1 MIQKLCKTALLLGAL
16 VAAPVFAQDATVTAQ
31 PAPNSGDSAWLLT
44 ASALV
49 MLLTVPGLALF
60 YGGMVRARNWLSV
73 TVQIGAVAVAASLVW
88 IVIGYSLAFSVNG
101 TAWLGSAEHFM
112 FNGLL
117 DVIRDDQSTGELV
130 FALFQTSLAMLA
142 PALIV
147 GAWAERARFGWVVAF
162 GALWTLLV
170 YVPVVRWNWGGGFL
184 EDAGVIDYAGGIV
197 IHVSAGVSALV
208 AALAMGKRAGFGSQ
222 AIRAHNPA
230 LRVVGAGLLWA
241 GWMGISGG
249 WALSA
254 SAEGA
259 AAAIINTHLSACASA
274 LVWILLERITTGKVS
289 ATGFATGLVAG
300 LVAISAGA
308 GVVGPGGALLIGVIA
323 AVVCYYVIA
332 IVAGTLKIDD
342 TLNVFAISGAGGMT
356 GALLLAVFASTGFGG
371 VGYDD
376 GAGVASQLWLQLKA
390 IAIVTVWSA
399 VVTLIIGYMIAMVLP
414 MRVRPDQEEEGLDIA
429 SHGESAV

>member
-16 VAAPVFAQDATVTAQ
+16 VAAPAFAQDAATAVQ
-31 PAPNSGDSAWLLT
+31 PEPNSGDSAWLLT

-49 MLLTVPGLALF
+49 MLLAIPGLALF
-60 YGGMVRARNWLSV
+60 YGGMARAKNFLSV
-73 TVQIGAVAVAASLVW
+73 VVQIAAVAASASLVW

-117 DVIRDDQSTGELV
+117 DVIRDDQSTGELI

-142 PALIV
+142 PALVV

-162 GALWTLLV
+162 GMLWTLLV

-184 EDAGVIDYAGGIV
+184 EDSGVIDYAGGIV

-208 AALAMGKRAGFGSQ
+208 AALAIGKRAGFGSD

-230 LRVVGAGLLWA
+230 LRVIGAGMLWA

-249 WALSA
+249 GALSA
-254 SAEGA
+254 SAESA
-259 AAAIINTHLSACASA
+259 AAAIINTHLSAAAAA
-274 LVWILLERITTGKVS
+274 LIWMLLERITTGKVS

-308 GVVGPGGALLIGVIA
+308 GVVGPGGALLIGAISA
-323 AVVCYYVIA
+323 IICYYVTA
-332 IVAGTLKIDD
+332 IVAGTLQIDD
-342 TLNVFAISGAGGMT
+342 ALNVFAVSGAGGMT
-356 GALLLAVFASTGFGG
+356 GALLLAIFASASFGG

-376 GAGVASQLWLQLKA
+376 GASVGSQLWLQLKGV
-390 IAIVTVWSA
+390 AIVAVWSA
-399 VVTLIIGYMIAMVLP
+399 VVTLIIGYMIAMVVP

-429 SHGESAV
+429 CHGETAG